1 LLKYFARGGDQIVRA
16 VSGHKLLSVY
26 AARRADRTLSLL
38 VINKSPLARLQGHF
52 SIRNFQP
59 DLGATLFSYGIPQDE
74 AARTEIGWL
83 DIARTNI
90 PGVATEFSHSFGPYS
105 ATVIRLSP
113 QKD

>member
-1 LLKYFARGGDQIVRA
+1 
-16 VSGHKLLSVY
+16 
-26 AARRADRTLSLL
+26 
-38 VINKSPLARLQGHF
+38 LQGHF

-74 AARTEIGWL
+74 AARTEIAGWIL
-83 DIARTNI
+83 QERTLPARPPN
-90 PGVATEFSHSFGPYS
+90 FSHSFGPYS